1 MMCSLYEISCQRI
14 AGRYVGAALLSL
26 VLLSGASSL
35 WAADAAGAPISAARA
50 ALVAEVGYDL
60 DRIRPGPG
68 ENELRGQI
76 LGAIGRVPRHEFVA
90 APMRTDAYQ
99 NRPLPIGYGQTIS
112 QPTVVALMTE
122 LLSPRAGQ
130 RVLEV
135 GTGSGYQAAILAELG
150 VEVFTI
156 EIIPALGETARKR
169 LARLGYHKVYARIG
183 DGYHGWAEHAPY
195 DAIIVTAA
203 TNHIPPR
210 LLEQLKPNGRMAIP
224 VGNPFGQQQLI
235 LATKD
240 ETGRVTTQKI
250 LAVRFVPLTGD
261 AQK

>member
-1 MMCSLYEISCQRI
+1 MRSLCAILCQCI
-14 AGRYVGAALLSL
+14 VGRYVGAALLAL
-26 VLLSGASSL
+26 GLLPGAASV
-35 WAADAAGAPISAARA
+35 WAAEGSDAPFGAARA
-50 ALVAEVGYDL
+50 ALVAEVRHDL
-60 DRIRPGPG
+60 DHIRPGLTG
-68 ENELRGQI
+68 SELRGRI
-76 LGAIGRVPRHEFVA
+76 LDALGRAPRHEFVPA
-90 APMRTDAYQ
+90 SLRASAYQ
-99 NRPLPIGYGQTIS
+99 NRPLPIGHGQTIS

-122 LLSPRAGQ
+122 LLAPQVGQ

-135 GTGSGYQAAILAELG
+135 GTGSGYQAAILAELR

-156 EIIPALGETARKR
+156 EIIPALGDSARKR
-169 LARLGYHKVYARIG
+169 LAQLGYRKVHSRTG

-210 LLEQLKPNGRMAIP
+210 LLEQLKPNGHMAIP
-224 VGNPFGQQQLI
+224 VGNPFGPQQLI

-240 ETGRVTTQKI
+240 DTGRVTTQKV